1 LATSAAPTTAATV
14 PTTATTAPATT
25 STVAKLVAVDA
36 NHRWAVGS
44 YLLNLVDT
52 SRPTAPAGSDPGAA
66 TRTLPTV
73 VLYPA
78 DGAATAPETPGATA
92 SHLGGPY
99 PLIVFG
105 HGFNSSPAKY
115 AGLLH
120 AWAAAGYVV
129 AAPSFPRA
137 VEGAQLDEG
146 DLNNE
151 PGDLSFVITKLL
163 AASASPGPLS
173 GLIAPGRIGAAG
185 HSDGADAALGVGYN
199 TCCRDARVKAV
210 VVGEGDEHAFPG
222 GTYFPAG
229 SAPLLL
235 TQADQDASN
244 PPPYGQQIFSDAR
257 TPKYLLWLI
266 NAQHLEPFTTDQ
278 PHLDVVERATIDFFD
293 RYLKGRAVGLT
304 RLRAVAPRGLA
315 TLTAG

>member
-1 LATSAAPTTAATV
+1 VAPTAATTVLTTTTTV
-14 PTTATTAPATT
+14 PTTT
-25 STVAKLVAVDA
+25 STASKVVAVDA
-36 NHRWAVGS
+36 SHRWAVGT

-52 SRPTAPAGSDPGAA
+52 SRPTGPAGSDPGAA
-66 TRTLPTV
+66 SRTLPTV

-78 DGAATAPETPGATA
+78 DGAPTAPETPGGTA

-105 HGFNSSPAKY
+105 HGFNSSPARY

-137 VEGAQLDEG
+137 LEGSQLDEG
-146 DLNNE
+146 DLNNQ
-151 PGDLSFVITKLL
+151 PGDMRFVITKML

-173 GLIAPGRIGAAG
+173 GLIDPGRIGAAG
-185 HSDGADAALGVGYN
+185 HSDGADAALGLGYN
-199 TCCRDARVKAV
+199 SCCRDTRVKAV
-210 VVGEGDEHAFPG
+210 LVGEADEHVFPG

-235 TQADQDASN
+235 TQADQDVLN
-244 PPPYGQQIFSDAR
+244 PPPYGQQIFADAR

-278 PHLDVVERATIDFFD
+278 AHLNVVEQASIDFFD
-293 RYLKGRAVGLT
+293 RYLKGRADGLT
-304 RLRAVAPRGLA
+304 RLRSDAPRGLA